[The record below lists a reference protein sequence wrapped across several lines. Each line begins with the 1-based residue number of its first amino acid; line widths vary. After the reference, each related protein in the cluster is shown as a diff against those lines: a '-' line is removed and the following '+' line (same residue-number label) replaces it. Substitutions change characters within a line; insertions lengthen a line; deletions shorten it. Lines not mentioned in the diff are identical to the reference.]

1 MDQKFDAIRPFYDH
15 EVNDALLSI
24 IHDPMMKPIM
34 RFTFPEKEE
43 SVWKQELTQI
53 HSTQE
58 FQAQVV
64 AQSLEQILARSSEG
78 LTYSGFDKLDKQTAY
93 LYISNHRD
101 IILDTS
107 FLNLILHYTGLVMT
121 ASAIGDNLLK
131 KPFLYTLSKINRN
144 FIVKRGLS
152 PRELLQSSKLL
163 SEYIS
168 ELVTSENR
176 SVWIAQREGRTKD
189 GNDATHQG
197 VLKMLSMAAQNESP
211 AQYFKK
217 MKVVPISIS
226 YEYDPTDSL
235 KLPEL
240 LANLNNE
247 VYVKEEN
254 EDFNTLLN
262 GLIGQK
268 KRIHFHAGEVLDSE
282 LDIIAEL
289 PNGNQQI
296 RAIAQLI
303 DDRII
308 GNYKLWPS
316 NYIAYDYLQK
326 TSTFQSLYSQVDK
339 DVFFKRFE
347 SKIDTSDLQTVES
360 FLEMYANPVVNQL
373 KLVES
378 HPPQY
383 SDFGFQISDV
393 GA

>member
-1 MDQKFDAIRPFYDH
+1 MDQKFDAIRPFFDN
-15 EVNDALLSI
+15 EVNDAILSI

-43 SVWKQELTQI
+43 KVWKDELTQI

-58 FQAQVV
+58 FQTHVV
-64 AQSLEQILARSSEG
+64 AKSLEQILAKSSEG
-78 LTYSGFDKLDKQTAY
+78 LTYSGFDKLDKQTSY

-107 FLNLILHYTGLVMT
+107 FLNLILHYTGLIMT

-131 KPFLYTLSKINRN
+131 NPFLYALSKINRN

-152 PRELLQSSKLL
+152 PRVLLQSSKLL
-163 SEYIS
+163 SEYIH
-168 ELVTSENR
+168 ELITVENR

-217 MKVVPISIS
+217 MKVVPVSIS

-235 KLPEL
+235 KIPEL

-268 KRIHFHAGEVLDSE
+268 KRIHFHAGNVLNTE
-282 LDIIAEL
+282 LDGIAEL
-289 PNGNQQI
+289 PNANQQI

-308 GNYKLWPS
+308 GNYKLWPT
-316 NYIAYDYLQK
+316 NYIAYD
-326 TSTFQSLYSQVDK
+326 SLHKKDAFKSSYTQADK
-339 DVFFKRFE
+339 NVFFKRFE
-347 SKIDTSDLQTVES
+347 SKIDTSDLRTVES

-373 KLVES
+373 KLAEN
-378 HPPQY
+378 
-383 SDFGFQISDV
+383 FSDV
-393 GA
+393 GF

>member
-15 EVNDALLSI
+15 EVNDAILSI

-64 AQSLEQILARSSEG
+64 AKSLEQILAKSAEG
-78 LTYSGFDKLDKQTAY
+78 LTYSGFENLDKQTAY

-131 KPFLYTLSKINRN
+131 KPFFYALSKINRN

-163 SEYIS
+163 SEYIH
-168 ELVTSENR
+168 ELVTAENR

-189 GNDATHQG
+189 GKDATHQG
-197 VLKMLSMAAQNESP
+197 VLKMLSMAAQNENP

-217 MKVVPISIS
+217 MKFVPVSIS

-247 VYVKEEN
+247 AYVKEEN

-268 KRIHFHAGEVLDSE
+268 KRIHFHAGNVLDAE
-282 LDIIAEL
+282 LDCIVEL
-289 PNGNQQI
+289 PNANQQI

-303 DDRII
+303 DERII
-308 GNYKLWPS
+308 GNYKLWPT
-316 NYIAYDYLQK
+316 NYIAYDSLHK
-326 TSTFQSLYSQVDK
+326 TGVFKSFYTPAEK

-347 SKIDTSDLQTVES
+347 SKIDTSDQQTVES
-360 FLEMYANPVVNQL
+360 FLEMYANPVVNQM
-373 KLVES
+373 KLTEN

-383 SDFGFQISDV
+383 DEV
-393 GA
+393 GY